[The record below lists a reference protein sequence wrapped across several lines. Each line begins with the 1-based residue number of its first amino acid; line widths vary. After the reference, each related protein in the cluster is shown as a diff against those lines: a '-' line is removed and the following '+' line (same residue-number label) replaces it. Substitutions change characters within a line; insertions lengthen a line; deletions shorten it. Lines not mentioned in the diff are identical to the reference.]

1 MTYVLINPRRTP
13 GGEPHWDA
21 KIPLDALKIG
31 LRLKLPVQCTEH
43 GEPRKRAQ
51 CEVRGIH
58 WAHNWIRAEYKAG
71 SKCLSECAKIVITE
85 E

>member
-1 MTYVLINPRRTP
+1 MAYVVINPRRTP
-13 GGEPHWDA
+13 GGEPRWDA

-31 LRLKLPVQCTEH
+31 TKLRLPVQYTEK
-43 GEPRKRAQ
+43 GEPRLREQ

-71 SKCLSECAKIVITE
+71 SNWLSECAKIAITE